1 MKPSEPHSHFG
12 NVSQTIYGSLLET
25 GDILTSWDVYESS
38 SGHWEYCL
46 CPGLS
51 LTADNRGPKWIRPQA
66 VQLTPPGAEL
76 LFLLEMYDGLTAD
89 QCLER
94 YEAFQRD
101 EWLDLPPLTSIQK
114 EAARTLKEKIK

>member
-1 MKPSEPHSHFG
+1 MKPSEPHTHPN

-25 GDILTSWDVYESS
+25 GDILTSWDVYAST
-38 SGHWEYCL
+38 SGNWEYCT
-46 CPGLS
+46 CPGLTLS
-51 LTADNRGPKWIRPQA
+51 TRAGGAQWVRPQPSPTIS
-66 VQLTPPGAEL
+66 LPYI
-76 LFLLEMYDGLTAD
+76 EMYDGLTAD

-101 EWLDLPPLTSIQK
+101 EWLDLPPLTSVQK